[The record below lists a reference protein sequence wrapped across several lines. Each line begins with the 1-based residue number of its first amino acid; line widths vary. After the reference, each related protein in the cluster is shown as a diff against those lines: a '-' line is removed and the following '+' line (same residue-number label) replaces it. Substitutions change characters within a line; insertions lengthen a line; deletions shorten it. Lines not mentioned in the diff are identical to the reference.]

1 MPNLT
6 PFALRDT
13 PALIERIF
21 PAQKISAEAQKERKA
36 GAGQTLT
43 ALGSY
48 WKGRKPLI
56 MVRAIVLGCLLPV
69 TEDLEADLR
78 IFEQLMAIADESFSR
93 REPKL
98 KVAELVVR
106 IRLENPWDFFDYT
119 LPKGKILPL
128 FEGEDNENNIAN
140 LTFPLQIPLKV
151 RWKRGLA
158 DTEKQK
164 IYGLALEGLTYE
176 EKVTLCRRPEELDP
190 EMLYGPIWAAVN
202 AHLGRF
208 GISAQSHQELV
219 EQLGILRFGHRP
231 KVGDTF
237 CGGGSIP
244 FEAARLGCDVYA
256 SDLNPVACMLTWG
269 ALNIIGA
276 SPERRA
282 EIEQAQR
289 EVAEAVDREIVA
301 LGIEHNER
309 GDRAKAYLYCL
320 ETRCP
325 ETGWL
330 VPVTPSWIVS
340 SNRNVYGKLVPNYA
354 HKIFEIEIISGAS
367 KEEMIKEKQG
377 TLQDGNLV
385 YELDSK
391 IYSTSIKT
399 LRGDYKDQDKVN
411 KNKLRQ
417 WEKSDF
423 KPRPDDIFQERLFCI
438 HWTTKET
445 LGQSTQETYFAAP
458 TDWDLA
464 NEKKVEEIVEKNL
477 NTWQDKGLVPD
488 MAIEHGHN
496 TSQPIWERGWRY
508 WHHLFGARNLLEVVL
523 FQKELKNNKNTA
535 HLKAMLPLILNN
547 ACKLCAWNTGHPGSG
562 EYTANAFYNQALNTN
577 YRYSLRSISHIL
589 NTLFITSYTQNN
601 SIANCSSKLEC
612 ISAQNIN
619 ENVSLFITDPPYA
632 DAVNYEEITEF
643 FIAWLRKNPPPP
655 FDQWVWDSRR
665 SLAIKG
671 DGEDFRRGMV
681 AAYSAMTQ
689 NMPDNGLQC
698 VMFTHQDTSV
708 WSDMVSIFW
717 AAGLQVVSA
726 WYIATETTSG
736 LKQGGYVQGTVTLLL
751 RKRLETA
758 STFKQRLLPKIRHE
772 VAAQIEAMLNLNEEA
787 SMYGESVFNDSDL
800 QMAGYAAAMKVLTQ
814 YTVVDGRDV
823 TALALQPRQKGENTV
838 VDDIVQYASE
848 IANNLL
854 IPDRLKALNPETWGE
869 ITGVERFYLRM
880 LAIEQTGASK
890 LDHYQNFAKAF
901 HVAYQPLMASL
912 KPNNARLKVAKD
924 FKPRELASGE
934 MAGTLLSEIL
944 MAIQELLKDK
954 APKVVISQIR
964 TSLDDTYFPK
974 RPHLIAMAQYIGE
987 MLDHQHPQ
995 EAQKAQIISDRIRNE
1010 ALGG

>member
-1 MPNLT
+1 
-6 PFALRDT
+6 
-13 PALIERIF
+13 
-21 PAQKISAEAQKERKA
+21 
-36 GAGQTLT
+36 
-43 ALGSY
+43 
-48 WKGRKPLI
+48 

-78 IFEQLMAIADESFSR
+78 IFEQLMAITDESFSR

-98 KVAELVVR
+98 KVTDLAAR
-106 IRLENPWDFFDYT
+106 ISLENPWDFFDYT
-119 LPKGKILPL
+119 LPKGKKMPL
-128 FEGEDNENNIAN
+128 FEGEDNEDNIAN

-164 IYGLALEGLTYE
+164 IYGLALEGLIYE
-176 EKVTLCRRPEELDP
+176 EKVNLCKQPEELDP
-190 EMLYGPIWAAVN
+190 EMLYGPIWPAVN

-330 VPVTPSWIVS
+330 VPMAPSWVIS
-340 SNRNVYGKLVPNYA
+340 LTRNVYAKLIPEYQN
-354 HKIFEIEIISGAS
+354 KRFDIEIITGAS
-367 KEEMIKEKQG
+367 EADMVAAQKG
-377 TLQDGNLV
+377 TVQDGNLV
-385 YELDSK
+385 YELDGK
-391 IYSTSIKT
+391 IYQTSIKT
-399 LRGDYKDQDKVN
+399 IRGDYKDQDKVN
-411 KNKLRQ
+411 RNKLRQ

-423 KPRPDDIFQERLFCI
+423 KPRPDDIFQERLYCI
-438 HWTTKET
+438 QWMKTECLDKFRPDA
-445 LGQSTQETYFAAP
+445 YFASV
-458 TDWDLA
+458 TNWDLA

-477 NTWQDKGLVPD
+477 STWQEKGLVPD
-488 MAIEHGHN
+488 MMIEHGHN

-508 WHHLFGARNLLEVVL
+508 WHHLFNARHLHILSMIVL
-523 FQKELKNNKNTA
+523 TFKENPFSSVFIPRIVNRLS
-535 HLKAMLPLILNN
+535 
-547 ACKLCAWNTGHPGSG
+547 KLTIWAVGSRGKPGVAPNG
-562 EYTANAFYNQALNTN
+562 DFPTHVFTNQALNTQTN
-577 YRYSLRSISHIL
+577 YGQRSYGFLMDFMLLDMKSFCL
-589 NTLFITSYTQNN
+589 NQETHFVQNQSCVDLDTTSN
-601 SIANCSSKLEC
+601 LW
-612 ISAQNIN
+612 
-619 ENVSLFITDPPYA
+619 ITDPPYA

-655 FDQWVWDSRR
+655 FDQWIWDSRR

-726 WYIATETTSG
+726 WYIATKTSSA

-758 STFKQRLLPKIRHE
+758 STFKQRLLPKIRQE

-823 TALALQPRQKGENTV
+823 TALALQPHQKGENTV

-854 IPDRLKALNPETWGE
+854 IPERLKALNPETWGE

-912 KPNNARLKVAKD
+912 KPNNARLKVA
-924 FKPRELASGE
+924 
-934 MAGTLLSEIL
+934 
-944 MAIQELLKDK
+944 
-954 APKVVISQIR
+954 
-964 TSLDDTYFPK
+964 
-974 RPHLIAMAQYIGE
+974 MAQYIGE

-1010 ALGG
+1010 GLGT

>member
-1 MPNLT
+1 MSHLT

-78 IFEQLMAIADESFSR
+78 IFEQLMAIADESFTR

-98 KVAELVVR
+98 KVVELAER
-106 IRLENPWDFFDYT
+106 ISLENPWDFFDYT

-128 FEGEDNENNIAN
+128 FEGEDNEDNIAN

-151 RWKRGLA
+151 RWKRGLPE
-158 DTEKQK
+158 TEKQK

-176 EKVTLCRRPEELDP
+176 EKVNLCKRPEELDP
-190 EMLYGPIWAAVN
+190 EMLYGPIWPAVN

-208 GISAQSHQELV
+208 GIAAQSHQELV

-282 EIEQAQR
+282 EIEQAQK

-340 SNRNVYGKLVPNYA
+340 SNRNVYGKLVPNYD
-354 HKIFEIEIISGAS
+354 HKNFEIEIISGVS
-367 KEEMIKEKQG
+367 KEEMIKAKQG

-438 HWTTKET
+438 HWTTNET

-488 MAIEHGHN
+488 MEIEPGSK
-496 TSQPIWERGWRY
+496 TDEPIRTRGWRY
-508 WHHLFGARNLLEVVL
+508 WHHLFGARNLLEVVF

-619 ENVSLFITDPPYA
+619 ETVSLLITDPRYA

-655 FDQWVWDSRR
+655 FDQWIWDSRR

-726 WYIATETTSG
+726 WYIATETSSA

-758 STFKQRLLPKIRHE
+758 STFKQRLLPKIRQE

-934 MAGTLLSEIL
+934 LAGTLLSEIL

-954 APKVVISQIR
+954 DPKVVISQIR

-974 RPHLIAMAQYIGE
+974 RPHLIAMAQYIAE
-987 MLDHQHPQ
+987 MLDHQHSQ

-1010 ALGG
+1010 GLGT